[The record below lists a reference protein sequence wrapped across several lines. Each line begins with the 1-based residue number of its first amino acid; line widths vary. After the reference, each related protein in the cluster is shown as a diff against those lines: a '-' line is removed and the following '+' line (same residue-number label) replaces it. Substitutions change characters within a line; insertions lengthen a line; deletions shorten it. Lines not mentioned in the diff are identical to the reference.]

1 MRRTKAVS
9 AWSMAVA
16 SALVLSACSS
26 GNTGSGTSSTGPN
39 GSTGDV
45 KSMALGKAES
55 GDNFKLANVPGYNAT
70 VTVGID
76 DGYSGYN
83 NDSPDTNSS
92 YNTYVLTSV
101 LSGADVLD
109 GNNKVLLNNDVFDS
123 WTVTSPSPQVVEYK
137 IKPNVKWSD
146 GAAFNCKDMYLSWLS
161 HSGLAK
167 GPDGKQ
173 AFLAAST
180 TGYEL
185 IDSATCKDPQT
196 FETKYKSPYLDYKG
210 LFNGTAIMPAHIV
223 EAQAGIPDIT
233 KLTPASDPATL
244 KKAGDFWT
252 NGWKGFKKDIM
263 PSSGPYMITAFDAN
277 AKSVT
282 LEKNPLWIGGKG
294 GPSKIVVR
302 SMSDTKAMA
311 TALQNGEI
319 DVVASTQPD
328 ATAAATMKGLSA
340 QGVTYGSASQ
350 LTFEHL
356 DLSYK
361 RMFKDKDLRKA
372 FFEVV
377 KRDDISNKLLKPVQ
391 ADAKPLNSIVFFPGE
406 PGFQDVYGSKAGLGP
421 EAAAKTLSD
430 AGWVKGA
437 DGIFAKGGVRAAFT
451 ISHNSNARRSQ
462 TVEIIIS
469 QAKAAGI
476 EVKDETDANFLKGG
490 RMSAGDF
497 DVALFGWSSAPFKA
511 EKKSIYITR
520 KDDSSQNSQGL
531 SDPKIDA
538 AFETAVS
545 ATDVAVQQKA
555 YQDADQAIADQYAS
569 LPLFQTPS
577 MWAFK
582 GIDRVYMQS
591 YNGVLWNAGEWEKA
605 K

>member
-1 MRRTKAVS
+1 MRRSKAVS
-9 AWSMAVA
+9 AWSMVA
-16 SALVLSACSS
+16 AAALVLSACSS
-26 GNTGSGTSSTGPN
+26 GSDSGSSGDQN

-45 KSMALGKAES
+45 KSMAVGKAES
-55 GDNFKLANVPGYNAT
+55 GDNFKLADTPPYEGT

-83 NDSPDTNSS
+83 NDTPDTNSS
-92 YNTYVLTSV
+92 YNTYVLTAV

-146 GAAFNCKDMYLSWLS
+146 GAAYDCQDLYFAWLS
-161 HSGLAK
+161 HSGQAK

-173 AFLAAST
+173 AFTSAST
-180 TGYEL
+180 TGYSL
-185 IDSATCKDPQT
+185 INEATCKDPLT
-196 FETKYKSPYLDYKG
+196 FETKYTSPYLDYKG
-210 LFNGTAIMPAHIV
+210 LFNSTAIMPAHIA
-223 EAQAGIPDIT
+223 EAKTGIADVTKISPTSSPD
-233 KLTPASDPATL
+233 DL
-244 KKAGDFWT
+244 KKLGDFWT
-252 NGWKGFKKDIM
+252 NEWKGFKKDVM
-263 PSSGPYMITAFDAN
+263 PSSGPYMITAFDEN

-294 GPSKIVVR
+294 GPSRIVVR
-302 SMSDTKAMA
+302 AMEDTKAMA

-319 DVVASTQPD
+319 DVAASTQPD
-328 ATAAATMKGLSA
+328 ATAAATLKGLSA

-356 DLSYK
+356 DLNYK
-361 RMFKDKDLRKA
+361 RMFADKDLRKA

-377 KRDDISNKLLKPVQ
+377 KRDEITDKLLKQVQ
-391 ADAKPLNSIVFFPGE
+391 ADAKPLNGVVFFPGE
-406 PGFQDVYGSKAGLGP
+406 EGFQDLYSKKAGLG
-421 EAAAKTLSD
+421 ADVAAKTLTD

-437 DGIFAKGGVRAAFT
+437 DGIFAKNGVRASAKIT
-451 ISHNSNARRSQ
+451 HNQNARRVQ

-476 EVKDETDANFLKGG
+476 EIKDETDANFLSGG
-490 RMSAGDF
+490 RVSTGDY
-497 DVALFGWSSAPFKA
+497 DIALFGWSSAPFKA
-511 EKKSIYITR
+511 EQKSIYVT
-520 KDDSSQNSQGL
+520 KTDESSQNYQGL
-531 SDPKIDA
+531 SDPAIDS
-538 AFETAVS
+538 AFEEAVS
-545 ATDVAVQQKA
+545 ATDVAKQTAA
-555 YQDADQAIADQYAS
+555 YQKADQALADQYAT

-582 GIDRVYMQS
+582 GIDKTYMQS
-591 YNGVLWNAGEWEKA
+591 YNGVLWNVGEWEKA
-605 K
+605 N